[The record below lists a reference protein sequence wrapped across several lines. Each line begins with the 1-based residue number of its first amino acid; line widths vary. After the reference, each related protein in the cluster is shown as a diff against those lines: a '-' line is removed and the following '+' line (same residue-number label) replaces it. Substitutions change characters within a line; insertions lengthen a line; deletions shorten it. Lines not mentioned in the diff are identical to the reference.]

1 MLRWRLARP
10 ATGGLI
16 FDSTHS
22 TQLCRN
28 PSAKSRCSHFQT
40 RQIQK
45 GKTSCPPR
53 SRWVRHAICSLRLI
67 KCSSGISKS
76 IYTTLPQPSM
86 WHGHLDIQSSEAASS
101 STATGRSRATHPVT
115 AATANEQGMIEG
127 DTVLE
132 ELSLDLGLDTETE
145 LSLLRAVE
153 HDCSVAVAANAAAAG
168 QNHFNARSTCI
179 PTDAPDDDHNRP
191 DTTTILQRNA
201 PDFWD
206 SFTCPPTTPPAPIL
220 NNTSRCASVSPIEF
234 DVDVAAAST
243 GPSAEVDP
251 RQPLITDLA
260 DACAS
265 LVDAKV
271 REQELVL
278 RRSMEASSDSE
289 SLIREWDRA
298 QGLRFCHSKTTL
310 ATSRSRKNFVKTV
323 FENGNGIPKKRG
335 RPRKKKSSC
344 TKESAR
350 RVIGGIGHAIAST
363 FCSSGGSVSP
373 PSDGTPPRRVSE
385 SSEAA

>member
-1 MLRWRLARP
+1 M
-10 ATGGLI
+10 
-16 FDSTHS
+16 
-22 TQLCRN
+22 
-28 PSAKSRCSHFQT
+28 K
-40 RQIQK
+40 
-45 GKTSCPPR
+45 
-53 SRWVRHAICSLRLI
+53 
-67 KCSSGISKS
+67 
-76 IYTTLPQPSM
+76 
-86 WHGHLDIQSSEAASS
+86 HGHLDIQSSEAASS
-101 STATGRSRATHPVT
+101 STATGRSRDAHPVT
-115 AATANEQGMIEG
+115 VATANEQGLIEG

-132 ELSLDLGLDTETE
+132 ELSLDLGLDRETE
-145 LSLLRAVE
+145 LYLLKAVE
-153 HDCSVAVAANAAAAG
+153 HDCSVAVAANVSAAG
-168 QNHFNARSTCI
+168 RNNLHTRSTCI
-179 PTDAPDDDHNRP
+179 PTNAPDDIHNRP
-191 DTTTILQRNA
+191 DASTILQRSA
-201 PDFWD
+201 PDYWD
-206 SFTCPPTTPPAPIL
+206 TFTCSPTSPPAPIL

-289 SLIREWDRA
+289 SMIREWDRA

-335 RPRKKKSSC
+335 RPRKKKSNC

-350 RVIGGIGHAIAST
+350 RVICGIGHAITST